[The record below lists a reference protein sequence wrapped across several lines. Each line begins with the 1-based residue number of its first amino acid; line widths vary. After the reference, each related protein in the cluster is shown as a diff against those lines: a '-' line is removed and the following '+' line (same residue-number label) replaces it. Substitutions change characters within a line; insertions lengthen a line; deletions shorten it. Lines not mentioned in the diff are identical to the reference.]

1 MYYVVFSFVEDC
13 LFGVRF
19 EVVLG
24 FMGELV

>member
-13 LFGVRF
+13 LFGVRL
-19 EVVLG
+19 EMVLG